1 MNKYYIQ
8 LGNTP
13 ELSLQE
19 LSSVLGEGRVTK
31 IATHLALVELKND
44 DSAKE
49 LIDVLGG
56 SVKIIKEI
64 LRFKGNEKTDK
75 DGKVREVVAEEKIIE
90 TVADH
95 LLTKEGKKVHFGF
108 SEYGRDH
115 LPKIEYYE
123 IKSKIEQGGKSA
135 RFVEGSR
142 LGLSA
147 AVLIHKKRIVEI
159 YIIQIAD
166 GVFMGETLATQNI
179 DLWTLKDR
187 GKPYFDKKKGM
198 LPPKVAKM
206 MLNIALGDNPPVDD
220 RKNILLDPFVGTG
233 TVLIEALMENIDVL
247 GSDIDPLA
255 VKGTKQNLEWLRGE
269 YKIEATS
276 KVMMFDVTKIPPQ
289 KNLVQYIVTEPF
301 LGKPRPNP
309 SKLPFIFKGLA
320 KMYLGAFKH
329 WRKLLADNAV
339 VVIVFPV
346 VTIKNRNGKI
356 IEYNLDKLID
366 KLSALGYT
374 TLSKPILYHRPNAV
388 VQRQIYR
395 FKFKK

>member
-1 MNKYYIQ
+1 MQKYYVQ

-13 ELSLQE
+13 ELSIQE
-19 LSSVLGEGRVTK
+19 LNSILGQKKVVRVASH
-31 IATHLALVELKND
+31 ICLVKLND
-44 DSAKE
+44 DESAIN
-49 LIDVLGG
+49 LIDTLGG

-64 LRFKGNEKTDK
+64 AKLKNSSP
-75 DGKVREVVAEEKIIE
+75 EKIVE
-90 TVADH
+90 LVSNY
-95 LLTKEGKKVHFGF
+95 LLQKEDKKIHFGF

-115 LPKIEYYE
+115 LPKIDYFQ
-123 IKSKIEQGGKSA
+123 IKSKIERGGKSA

-147 AVLIHKKRIVEI
+147 ALLIHKKRIVEI
-159 YIIQIAD
+159 YIVQTAD
-166 GVFMGETLATQNI
+166 GVFMGETLASQNI

-206 MLNIALGDNPPVDD
+206 MLNLALGDNPPIEG

-233 TVLIEALMENIDVL
+233 TVLIEALLGKIDVI
-247 GSDIDPLA
+247 GSDIDPLS
-255 VKGTKQNLEWLRGE
+255 VQGTKENLEWLKTKF
-269 YKIEATS
+269 KITNDS
-276 KVMMFDVTKIPPQ
+276 KIMMFDATKIPIQ
-289 KNLVQYIVTEPF
+289 NSEIQYIVTEPF

-309 SKLPFIFKGLA
+309 SKLTLIFKGLL

-329 WRKLLADNAV
+329 WTNFLADGAS
-339 VVIVFPV
+339 VVIVFPLV
-346 VTIKNRNGKI
+346 SFKNKNGKV

-366 KLSALGYT
+366 KLTSLGYT
-374 TLSKPILYHRPNAV
+374 TLSKPVLYHRPNAV

-395 FKFKK
+395 FRFNK

>member
-1 MNKYYIQ
+1 MQKYYVQ

-13 ELSLQE
+13 ELSIQE
-19 LSSVLGEGRVTK
+19 LNTILGPKNVLRV
-31 IATHLALVELKND
+31 ASHLSLVELKND
-44 DSAKE
+44 QVAIE
-49 LIDVLGG
+49 LIDSLGG

-64 LRFKGNEKTDK
+64 AKIEDSS
-75 DGKVREVVAEEKIIE
+75 AENIIKL
-90 TVADH
+90 VADY
-95 LLTKEGKKVHFGF
+95 LLQKQGNKIHFGF

-115 LPKIEYYE
+115 LPKIDYFQ
-123 IKSKIEQGGKSA
+123 IKSKIERGGKSA

-147 AVLIHKKRIVEI
+147 ALLIHKKRIIEI
-159 YIIQIAD
+159 YLVQTAD

-206 MLNIALGDNPPVDD
+206 MLNLALGDNPPIEG
-220 RKNILLDPFVGTG
+220 RKNVLLDPFVGTG
-233 TVLIEALMENIDVL
+233 TVLIEGLLAKVNVI
-247 GSDIDPLA
+247 GSDIDPLS
-255 VKGTKQNLEWLRGE
+255 VQGTKQNIEWLKTE
-269 YKIEATS
+269 FKITNDS
-276 KVMMFDVTKIPPQ
+276 KVMMFDATKIPIQ
-289 KNLVQYIVTEPF
+289 NNEIQYIVTEPF

-309 SKLPFIFKGLA
+309 SKLALIFKGLL

-329 WRKLLADNAV
+329 WTSFLADGAS
-339 VVIVFPV
+339 VVIVFPLV
-346 VTIKNRNGKI
+346 SFKNKNGKL

-366 KLSALGYT
+366 KLASLGYT
-374 TLSKPILYHRPNAV
+374 TLSKPVLYHRPNAV

-395 FKFKK
+395 FKFNK

>member
-1 MNKYYIQ
+1 MQKYYIQ

-13 ELSLQE
+13 ELSIQE
-19 LSSVLGEGRVTK
+19 LNAVLGKDKVTK
-31 IATHLALVELKND
+31 VATHLCLVELKD
-44 DSAKE
+44 DQSARD
-49 LIDVLGG
+49 LIDSLGG

-64 LRFKGNEKTDK
+64 SKLKNPST
-75 DGKVREVVAEEKIIE
+75 EEIIKL
-90 TVADH
+90 VADY
-95 LLTKEGKKVHFGF
+95 LLEKEDKKIHFGF

-115 LPKIEYYE
+115 LPKIDYFE

-147 AVLIHKKRIVEI
+147 AILIHKKRVVEI
-159 YIIQIAD
+159 YIIQTAD

-206 MLNIALGDNPPVDD
+206 MINIALGDNPQVEG
-220 RKNILLDPFVGTG
+220 RSNVLLDPFVGTG
-233 TVLIEALMENIDVL
+233 TVLIEALLENIDVV
-247 GSDIDPLA
+247 GSDIDPMA
-255 VKGTKQNLEWLRGE
+255 VQGTKKNLDWLKE
-269 YKIEATS
+269 EFKITS
-276 KVMMFDVTKIPPQ
+276 KSEVVMSDAAKISIQ
-289 KNLVQYIVTEPF
+289 GNEIQYIVTEPF
-301 LGKPRPNP
+301 LGKPRPNIG
-309 SKLPFIFKGLA
+309 KLSFIYKGLT

-329 WRKLLADNAV
+329 WTKILADGASV
-339 VVIVFPV
+339 TIVFPF
-346 VTIKNRNGKI
+346 ISFKNKNGKM

-366 KLSALGYT
+366 KLTSLGYT
-374 TLSKPILYHRPNAV
+374 TLSKPVLYHRPNAV

-395 FKFKK
+395 FKFNK

>member
-1 MNKYYIQ
+1 MQNYYVQ

-13 ELSLQE
+13 ELSIQE
-19 LSSVLGEGRVTK
+19 LSAILGPKKVLRV
-31 IATHLALVELKND
+31 ASHLGLVELKD
-44 DSAKE
+44 DRSAVE
-49 LIDVLGG
+49 LIDSLGG

-64 LRFKGNEKTDK
+64 SKLED
-75 DGKVREVVAEEKIIE
+75 ASPEKIIE
-90 TVADH
+90 EVSNY
-95 LLTKEGKKVHFGF
+95 LLQKDDKKIHFGF

-115 LPKIEYYE
+115 LPKIDYFQ
-123 IKSKIEQGGKSA
+123 IKSRIERGGKSS

-147 AVLIHKKRIVEI
+147 ALLIHKKRIIEI
-159 YIIQIAD
+159 YIVQTAD

-206 MLNIALGDNPPVDD
+206 MLNLALGDNPPVKG
-220 RKNILLDPFVGTG
+220 RKNVLLDPFVGTG
-233 TVLIEALMENIDVL
+233 TVLIEALLEKVDVI

-255 VKGTKQNLEWLRGE
+255 VQGTKQNIEWLKTE
-269 YKIEATS
+269 FKISNDS
-276 KVMMFDVTKIPPQ
+276 KVMLFDATKIPAQ
-289 KNLVQYIVTEPF
+289 NSEIQYIVTEPF

-309 SKLPFIFKGLA
+309 SKLALIFKGLL

-329 WRKLLADNAV
+329 WTTLLADGAS
-339 VVIVFPV
+339 VVIVFPLV
-346 VTIKNRNGKI
+346 SFKNKNEKV

-366 KLSALGYT
+366 KLTSLGYT
-374 TLSKPILYHRPNAV
+374 TLSKPVLYHRPNAV

-395 FKFKK
+395 FRFNK